1 MALIPRP
8 RKKDMQLRHV
18 PQRNHQPAQK
28 RQHAFVVAAHEQVF
42 AASSGLAKLKAQPHP
57 PVERL
62 RVPA

>member
-42 AASSGLAKLKAQPHP
+42 AASSGLKSAD
-57 PVERL
+57 L
-62 RVPA
+62 RMIFQMDA